1 VDDWCLGLGVIVGA
15 ASGPVALALGVAV
28 LVLFHRMSHAEAKLA
43 SLERALAARPSPAL
57 PPVEAPVAAAA
68 EAPKPSEVPT
78 EVVAPPTLPPP
89 VEPPAA
95 PPPPKPPAKPPFE
108 WPSPERLVVWVGA
121 AMGGLAVVLAAL
133 FALVAVIENG
143 WIGPAARVALG
154 LFGGSALWGGGA
166 VQRRRWPAV
175 ASALAG
181 SGIGVLYGTTYAATS
196 VYGLLPA
203 SLGFAIMVG
212 VTGLGTLRATV
223 DRDRFVA
230 WLALIGGILT
240 PVLVSTGANRPYALF
255 AYLALLSTGI
265 AVAAARRSWPDL
277 LLGAALGS
285 IALHVGWSATW
296 YTASQLPAALTGA
309 LLLTLPFAGASLSRV
324 RPVRIAG
331 ALAAAV
337 VPLVA
342 LAWMAPVHATFYD
355 PRSGLTSVR
364 AEPLAAVWTAV
375 AMVLLPLPVQLAG
388 RFHRSAL
395 QVVLGAPVAL
405 ALGWVAAVGAAVA
418 GVEPTGWLAVGAVG
432 PAVVGA
438 LLGAGDPRSSA
449 AIAASVAASGFVL
462 TLATASV
469 PPGALGLA
477 VVALALAGAWVDRSA
492 RDGWV
497 VGAALVGVGLPLATG
512 SAALESPAAL
522 AGPALVALVL
532 LVQPAVAT
540 RWSARAELAWG
551 LAPFAAVAV
560 FPALYQAWVDRL
572 GDGLIGAL
580 PLLLAGYVGLAG
592 VAVNRRGRL
601 TAESAVVA
609 AFALV
614 TLLGLTAA
622 VPLQLRE
629 RWLTVAWALE
639 AAALAGISD
648 RARHPLVRWT
658 AVALCAAVGV
668 RLLANPWA
676 LSWGTADEGW
686 VLLNWT
692 LYTWGVPLI
701 CVLLVARWLGR
712 GRPDP
717 VLAALRV
724 PLWVLAALI
733 GFALVNVEVSHAFQP
748 RGVLDLWSANRAESM
763 VRSASWAAY
772 GLVVLGIGLAR
783 DQRVVRLVGF
793 AFVLLATIKV
803 FGVDLWDLR
812 GFVRVGSIGCLG
824 VSLLLAAVAFER
836 LVLRSTRAKPEGGGV
851 DLGGGGG
858 ER

>member
-1 VDDWCLGLGVIVGA
+1 
-15 ASGPVALALGVAV
+15 
-28 LVLFHRMSHAEAKLA
+28 
-43 SLERALAARPSPAL
+43 
-57 PPVEAPVAAAA
+57 
-68 EAPKPSEVPT
+68 
-78 EVVAPPTLPPP
+78 
-89 VEPPAA
+89 
-95 PPPPKPPAKPPFE
+95 
-108 WPSPERLVVWVGA
+108 
-121 AMGGLAVVLAAL
+121 
-133 FALVAVIENG
+133 
-143 WIGPAARVALG
+143 
-154 LFGGSALWGGGA
+154 
-166 VQRRRWPAV
+166 
-175 ASALAG
+175 
-181 SGIGVLYGTTYAATS
+181 
-196 VYGLLPA
+196 
-203 SLGFAIMVG
+203 
-212 VTGLGTLRATV
+212 
-223 DRDRFVA
+223 
-230 WLALIGGILT
+230 
-240 PVLVSTGANRPYALF
+240 
-255 AYLALLSTGI
+255 
-265 AVAAARRSWPDL
+265 
-277 LLGAALGS
+277 
-285 IALHVGWSATW
+285 
-296 YTASQLPAALTGA
+296 
-309 LLLTLPFAGASLSRV
+309 
-324 RPVRIAG
+324 
-331 ALAAAV
+331 
-337 VPLVA
+337 
-342 LAWMAPVHATFYD
+342 
-355 PRSGLTSVR
+355 
-364 AEPLAAVWTAV
+364 
-375 AMVLLPLPVQLAG
+375 
-388 RFHRSAL
+388 
-395 QVVLGAPVAL
+395 
-405 ALGWVAAVGAAVA
+405 
-418 GVEPTGWLAVGAVG
+418 
-432 PAVVGA
+432 
-438 LLGAGDPRSSA
+438 
-449 AIAASVAASGFVL
+449 
-462 TLATASV
+462 
-469 PPGALGLA
+469 
-477 VVALALAGAWVDRSA
+477 
-492 RDGWV
+492 
-497 VGAALVGVGLPLATG
+497 
-512 SAALESPAAL
+512 
-522 AGPALVALVL
+522 
-532 LVQPAVAT
+532 
-540 RWSARAELAWG
+540 
-551 LAPFAAVAV
+551 
-560 FPALYQAWVDRL
+560 
-572 GDGLIGAL
+572 
-580 PLLLAGYVGLAG
+580 
-592 VAVNRRGRL
+592 
-601 TAESAVVA
+601 VA